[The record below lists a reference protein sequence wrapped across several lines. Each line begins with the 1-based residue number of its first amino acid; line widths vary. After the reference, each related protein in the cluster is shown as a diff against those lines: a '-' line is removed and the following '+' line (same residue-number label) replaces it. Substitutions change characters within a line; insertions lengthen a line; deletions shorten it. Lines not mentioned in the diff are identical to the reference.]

1 MRHAQTLRSA
11 VKRLLQTSIPVP
23 PPMPLGIVE
32 ITPYSPRESLG
43 TAPRLNLILPSIN
56 AQHYFGGIHTA
67 VLLYRALCVHY
78 PRSRIILAD
87 SVPDEQALGRFPDH
101 SLVDCEATSD
111 ASRQIVP
118 YSDRYNRSVGV
129 ESGDIWLAT
138 AWWTA
143 YAAQRLANW
152 QLERHGRA
160 GEVMYLVQ
168 DFEPGFYPWS
178 SQFAVALSTYRPNH
192 DIAIFNTQ
200 TLADYFALQGLTY
213 QRQLSF
219 EPTLNAEMRRRLE
232 DTVPAISPRQRR
244 VVIYGRPSTPRNA
257 FELICEGLRAWG
269 SRYAEARQWDIVAPG
284 EISGDIDLG
293 PVRIRGVGKLDIG
306 AYAELLS
313 TSAIG
318 ISLMVSPHP
327 SYPPLEMAAFGMHVL
342 TNGFANKN
350 LAQFSE
356 NITSVPAMEPDALAA
371 TLVRACEQAKA
382 REMRPLSCMNGQ
394 HPFLGGG
401 DFASLATKLAA
412 MTQPSERAAA

>member
-1 MRHAQTLRSA
+1 MRHAQALRSA
-11 VKRLLQTSIPVP
+11 VKRLLQPSSPLP

-32 ITPYSPRESLG
+32 ITPYTPRESFG

-67 VLLYRALCVHY
+67 VLLYRALCAHY

-101 SLVDCEATSD
+101 ALMDCEETSD
-111 ASRQIVP
+111 VSRQIVP

-168 DFEPGFYPWS
+168 DFEPGFYAWS
-178 SQFAVALSTYRPNH
+178 SQFAVALSTYRPDQ
-192 DIAIFNTQ
+192 DIAIFNTR
-200 TLADYFALQGLTY
+200 TLADYFALQGLNY
-213 QRQLSF
+213 QRQMSF

-232 DTVPAISPRQRR
+232 DAVPAINPRQRR
-244 VVIYGRPSTPRNA
+244 MVIYGRPSTPRNA
-257 FELICEGLRAWG
+257 FELICEGLRVWG
-269 SRYAEARQWDIVAPG
+269 SRYAEAAQWDIVAPG

-293 PVRIRGVGKLDIG
+293 TVRIRGVGKLDIS
-306 AYAELLS
+306 AYADLLS

-350 LAQFSE
+350 LAQFSV
-356 NITSVPAMEPDALAA
+356 NITSVAAMEPDVLAT
-371 TLVRACEQAKA
+371 TLVGACEQAKA

-401 DFASLATKLAA
+401 DFASLASKLAA
-412 MTQPSERAAA
+412 MTQPSERGAA